1 MRIWTIA
8 VYTFREA
15 ARGRVA
21 LVTFLFSV
29 LVVLST
35 QILSPLALGEGGK
48 VTKDFGLSAI
58 SLFGAGIV
66 IALGG
71 SFVHKEMERKTI
83 YVLASKPVRR
93 TEFILGKFLGL
104 LFTLLLVGGAMTA
117 TLTLLVVFRE
127 GAVDFLVLRAAG
139 MTLLEQ
145 VLLASVAVFFAS
157 FTSAGLCSLF
167 TAAAWVAGH
176 FSNDLLAFADRFPGA
191 GAVLARTMHYFL
203 PDLALLNIRATAV
216 HGVDVD
222 PARYLFA
229 LAYTAL
235 YGIAMLSAASVVFE
249 RREFR

>member
-1 MRIWTIA
+1 VRVRAIA

-21 LVTFLFSV
+21 LVTFLFSI

-66 IALGG
+66 VVLGG
-71 SFVHKEMERKTI
+71 TFVHQEMARKTI
-83 YVLASKPVRR
+83 YVLASRPVRR

-104 LFTLLLVGGAMTA
+104 LLALLLVGGAMTA
-117 TLTLLVVFRE
+117 TLTLLVAVRE
-127 GAVDFLVLRAAG
+127 GAVDFLVLRASG
-139 MTLLEQ
+139 MTLLELV
-145 VLLASVAVFFAS
+145 VLAAVAVFFAS

-191 GAVLARTMHYFL
+191 GAVLARTAHYFL
-203 PDLALLNIRATAV
+203 PDLALFNIRATAV

-222 PARYLFA
+222 PSHYLFA
-229 LAYTAL
+229 LAYTGL
-235 YGIAMLSAASVVFE
+235 YVTAMLAAASAVFE
-249 RREFR
+249 RREFP